1 MKKCPKCGYQN
12 NDDAKFCAHCGFHF
26 DEQESKSRSAN
37 SEILSGKQ
45 NQQPSLKTK
54 KHHKKR
60 IIILLILFV
69 LIAVLAFLGY
79 EHYQSSQLA
88 NSIANNAESTSQS
101 SDSNTNSSQTNNGN
115 DNNSSGQLSENMGPK
130 ETAASIIYYASKNGA
145 PDWNGQ
151 LKNNHGVTIKL
162 STAHDLL
169 SQLSEKGTG
178 MVYEFYNDNSIGD
191 GGESN
196 FVYTLGQDGTIYIY
210 RLPQDNDP
218 DNTVSPD
225 LTVSKSDM
233 IKYLNSHGY
242 ASQVKSLMNNVQID
256 TNGQ

>member
-1 MKKCPKCGYQN
+1 MKKCPKCGCQN
-12 NDDAKFCAHCGFHF
+12 NEDAKFCAHCGYHF
-26 DEQESKSRSAN
+26 DEQESKKRSTN
-37 SEILSGKQ
+37 SAILSD
-45 NQQPSLKTK
+45 NQEQPPKRK

-60 IIILLILFV
+60 IIIILILLV

-79 EHYQSSQLA
+79 ERYQSSQLT
-88 NSIANNAESTSQS
+88 NSIANNAASTSQS
-101 SDSNTNSSQTNNGN
+101 SDSSINSSQDNNGN
-115 DNNSSGQLSENMGPK
+115 DNNSAGQLSENMGPK

-225 LTVSKSDM
+225 LTVSKADM
-233 IKYLNSHGY
+233 IKYLNRHGY
-242 ASQVKSLMNNVQID
+242 ASQVKALMNNVQID